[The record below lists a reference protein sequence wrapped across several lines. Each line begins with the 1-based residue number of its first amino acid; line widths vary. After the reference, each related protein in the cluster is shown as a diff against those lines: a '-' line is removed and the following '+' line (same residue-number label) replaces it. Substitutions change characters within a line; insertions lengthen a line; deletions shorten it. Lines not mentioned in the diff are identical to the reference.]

1 MKWYRFS
8 LILLTIFIVSP
19 LNVSGAK
26 DAKTVQL
33 YKQWK
38 AIPSEILEKMASECE
53 MSNHTDSAVTAY
65 TILAN
70 RYNADKGHCPTN
82 HIAAH
87 AMRRMGYIYQY
98 VLYDYSLAYL
108 NMQKCLEISEK
119 ENYKDN
125 IPYIYLHYANI
136 AYNDCLSAINSD
148 PYGKTM
154 PLYRK
159 ALEAAASIHRWDM
172 YLNIMGNVFSMAFE
186 CRHSSHNQELKKLL
200 YRSDIDTSTPLYRH
214 MRATLDA
221 LIATNE
227 GRDEDALNLLNTAEK
242 LSKELTQPH
251 YYMMRT
257 LRHQAIVYKDMHRYD
272 EALQC
277 LQKRLSLAQRYHIE
291 DVRVQTYRLIAKL
304 FYLQGDSATA
314 MRWQMTYYQQKDTF
328 IRSSHLLRVD
338 RLQFSD
344 MLAKAN
350 QEKNQLAHRHQL
362 EVIALGI
369 NYFILALLVLLIIL
383 LTVNYR
389 KLRQKNKALYNSTQK
404 ILQREES
411 SKRERDKMN
420 KILEKEKNE
429 MPNPAEPTPSH
440 EVSDEERKYKSST
453 LTDQDKLRIYN
464 KLIDVMNHSREIF
477 SPDFTIHQLSELT
490 GISGRSLSQ
499 VINERCGYTFKTLL
513 TRYRIREACH
523 RLGDSEHYGHL
534 SIEGIADSVGFKS
547 RSSFVQAFKR
557 ETGLSPSD
565 YQKEAL
571 K

>member
-8 LILLTIFIVSP
+8 LTLLTIFIVSP
-19 LNVSGAK
+19 LTVSGAK
-26 DAKTVQL
+26 DDKTVQL
-33 YKQWK
+33 YKFWK
-38 AIPSEILEKMASECE
+38 SVPSEKLEKMAWESE
-53 MSNHTDSAVTAY
+53 MSYHTDSAMTAY
-65 TILAN
+65 TILSN
-70 RYNADKGHCPTN
+70 RYNADNGHCPIN
-82 HIAAH
+82 HIATH
-87 AMRRMGYIYQY
+87 AMRRLGYLYQY

-108 NMQKCLEISEK
+108 NLQKCLEISEK

-148 PYGKTM
+148 PFSKTM

-159 ALEAAASIHRWDM
+159 ALDAAASIHRWDM

-186 CRHSSHNQELKKLL
+186 CCHSNQVQELRKLF
-200 YRSDIDTSTPLYRH
+200 YRSGMDTSTPLYRH
-214 MRATLDA
+214 MRATLEA

-227 GRDEDALNLLNTAEK
+227 GRYEEALKQLNIAE
-242 LSKELTQPH
+242 ELTHKLPRSH
-251 YYMMRT
+251 YYVMRT
-257 LRHQAIVYKDMHRYD
+257 LRHQAIVYKDMNRYND
-272 EALQC
+272 ALQC
-277 LQKRLSLAQRYHIE
+277 LQKRLTLAQRYHIE
-291 DVRVQTYRLIAKL
+291 DVRVQTYRLIAKV
-304 FYLQGDSATA
+304 FYLQGDSTTG

-328 IRSSHLLRVD
+328 LRSSHLLRVD

-350 QEKNQLAHRHQL
+350 HKKNELARRHQL

-369 NYFILALLVLLIIL
+369 NYFILALLVLLIVL

-420 KILEKEKNE
+420 RILAEDKGNQQ
-429 MPNPAEPTPSH
+429 PDPAENNPEEPA
-440 EVSDEERKYKSST
+440 DEERKYKTST
-453 LTDQDKLRIYN
+453 LTDPDKLRIYN
-464 KLIDVMNHSREIF
+464 KLIDVMNHSVEIF
-477 SPDFTIHQLSELT
+477 SPDFTIHQLAELT
-490 GISGRSLSQ
+490 GISSRSLSQ

-523 RLGDSEHYGHL
+523 RLGDNEHYGHL

-565 YQKEAL
+565 YQKEAR